1 MARAEVASASA
12 RPDSI
17 KGLAQ
22 SVANPAYRR
31 LLIAEPTLRRAVP
44 VLIVAFLIT
53 VGVGAIVQVL
63 EHRKQALTDAVAD
76 IENLADVVGDRLDRN
91 QVVPEFATPNQVA
104 LAHAVP
110 TRATAAGRR
119 LL

>member
-1 MARAEVASASA
+1 MARADVASASV

-63 EHRKQALTDAVAD
+63 EHRKQALADAVAD
-76 IENLADVVGDRLDRN
+76 IESVADVVGDRLDRE
-91 QVVPEFATPNQVA
+91 QSLTDVATPGQAA
-104 LAHAVP
+104 L
-110 TRATAAGRR
+110 
-119 LL
+119 

>member
-1 MARAEVASASA
+1 MARGEAASASV

-31 LLIAEPTLRRAVP
+31 LLTAEPTLRRAVP

-63 EHRKQALTDAVAD
+63 EHRRLALGEAMTD
-76 IENLADVVGDRLDRN
+76 IESIADVVGDRVDRE
-91 QVVPEFATPNQVA
+91 QAGLAVVKVDQAA
-104 LAHAVP
+104 LERAVP
-110 TRATAAGRR
+110 
-119 LL
+119 